1 MKLKKN
7 PKLLQWKNLDT
18 KTLKIEFW
26 EQGDPRLS
34 QVTGK
39 MVENSPSPLPERVI
53 LGFVLKLPIWLH
65 TVFCVGFHS
74 YILAKLLRLNL
85 SASKVLSCCSAW
97 VPPHHCSHQFRSVQ
111 FSHSVVSNSLQPHG
125 LRHTRPPCP
134 SPTPRVYS
142 NSMSIEPMMPSNH
155 LILCRP
161 LLLLPSI
168 FPSIRVFSNESVLLI
183 RWPKY
188 WSFSFSF
195 SPSSEYS
202 ESVTCS

>member
-111 FSHSVVSNSLQPHG
+111 FSHSVVSDSLQPHG
-125 LRHTRPPCP
+125 LQHTRPPCP

>member
-1 MKLKKN
+1 
-7 PKLLQWKNLDT
+7 
-18 KTLKIEFW
+18 
-26 EQGDPRLS
+26 
-34 QVTGK
+34 

-74 YILAKLLRLNL
+74 YILAELLRLNL

-97 VPPHHCSHQFRSVQ
+97 VPPHYCSHQFRSVQ
-111 FSHSVVSNSLQPHG
+111 FSHSVVSDSLQPHG
-125 LRHTRPPCP
+125 LQHTRPPCP

-142 NSMSIEPMMPSNH
+142 NSMSIESVMPSTH
-155 LILCRP
+155 LILCRL

-202 ESVTCS
+202 GIGHMLLIGINMMSISLHLVPFKQSQVTMQKINSRRNTKRPFQH